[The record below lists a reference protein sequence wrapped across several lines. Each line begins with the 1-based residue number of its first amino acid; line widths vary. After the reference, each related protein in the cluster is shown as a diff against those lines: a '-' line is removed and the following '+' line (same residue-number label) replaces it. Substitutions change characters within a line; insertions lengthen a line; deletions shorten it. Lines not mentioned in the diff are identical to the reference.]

1 MRIESATARFCTLR
15 TIPLKGR
22 VAYLPLTPMRCS
34 NCKTENPPGKKFCG
48 DCGTPLANLCP
59 KCAADNPAGKRFCG
73 ECGTALGS
81 AAAPA
86 SRSNDAP
93 IRIAGAPVSENLEGE
108 RKNVTALFA
117 DIKGSTELE
126 QDLDPEEARAIV
138 DPALRLMIDAVR
150 RYDGYVVQST
160 GDGIFAIFGA
170 PVAHE
175 DHPQRALYSA
185 IRMQEEL
192 RRYSDRLLADGR
204 APLEIRVGINTGEVV
219 VRSIATGAGNVEYT
233 PIGHT
238 TNLASRMQAV
248 APTGSIAI
256 TENTRRLVEG
266 YFALKPRGPTR
277 VKGVTEAVNVYEVTG
292 LGPLR
297 TRLQR
302 SAGRGLTKFVGRERE
317 MEAMRSAAELAHA
330 GRGQIVAAMAEAGTG
345 KSRLFFEFK
354 AKNQSGW
361 NVLETFSVSHGKASA
376 YFPVIDLLNSYFEI
390 SSEDDARKRR
400 ERVNGKVLTLDRSL
414 EDTIPYLFAL
424 LGIGEGA
431 DLQRHWED
439 TFDRLEHYLHEV
451 QRKDPLAQMDAQVR
465 KRRTL
470 DAIKRLLLRESLNQ
484 PLMVIFEDLHWI
496 DEETQAFLNL
506 LADSIAN
513 AKILLLVNYR
523 PEYSHQWNSKTFYT
537 QLRLDPLG
545 KESADEMLT
554 ALLGDGAQL
563 AALKKIITE
572 KTEGNPFFMEE
583 TVQVLLDE
591 GALVRDGSA
600 VRLTRPLAELKI
612 PPTVQGILA
621 ARIDRLQSD
630 TKDLLQT
637 LAVIGREFPLSL
649 IRSVVP
655 KSDDDLNRMLNELQL
670 GEFIYEQPAVGDAEY
685 IFKHALTHD
694 VAYNS
699 MLVERRKLLHERVGC
714 VMEASFAE
722 SIDDHLS
729 QLAYHY
735 GRSANVRK
743 ALEYLRLA
751 GRQAHQRLAHGDAIV
766 LLSAALQL
774 LKSVPEDD
782 ERRREEA
789 ILQITFAEAAA
800 AARGLADDEMGA
812 AFARAR
818 DLCTQLG
825 DTRRT
830 FRVLLGLR
838 FFYNFKS
845 QWQNDLETSQQL
857 VALAEREPGP
867 ARLLWANTALGESLE
882 YQGRHRDAR
891 AHLEKAVALIPAIA
905 EHTVFPVADPRITA
919 LDVLGEILW
928 CLGFPD
934 QALERCREA
943 LTLARKLG
951 RPFPLCSAYSG
962 VCTVYRYRGEVSAL
976 EEAANELRMLADEH
990 GFGFYR
996 EEGTYWRAWCLV
1008 KKGSIEEGLSEVQRS
1023 LAARRAMG
1031 LAGGGALFDMFV
1043 AYRKLGRFDEA
1054 LALLDQTTW
1063 TPRFSSAVRRV
1074 RGELQLEAGRCSE
1087 RDAED
1092 LFRDAIRIARS
1103 EEARSFEL
1111 LATTSLARLL
1121 GKQGKRDE
1129 ARAMLADIY
1138 NWFTEGFDTADL
1150 KDAKSLLDEL
1160 ST

>member
-1 MRIESATARFCTLR
+1 V
-15 TIPLKGR
+15 R
-22 VAYLPLTPMRCS
+22 VAAESSSP
-34 NCKTENPPGKKFCG
+34 
-48 DCGTPLANLCP
+48 
-59 KCAADNPAGKRFCG
+59 
-73 ECGTALGS
+73 
-81 AAAPA
+81 
-86 SRSNDAP
+86 
-93 IRIAGAPVSENLEGE
+93 ENLKGE
-108 RKNVTALFA
+108 RKTVTALFA

-126 QDLDPEEARAIV
+126 QDLDPEEARAII
-138 DPALRLMIDAVR
+138 DPALKLMIDAVR
-150 RYDGYVVQST
+150 RYDGYIVQST
-160 GDGIFAIFGA
+160 GDGIFALFGA

-175 DHPQRALYSA
+175 DHPQRALYA
-185 IRMQEEL
+185 ALRMQEEL
-192 RRYSDRLLADGR
+192 KRYSARLREAGNL
-204 APLEIRVGINTGEVV
+204 PLEARVGVNTGEVV
-219 VRSIATGAGNVEYT
+219 VRSITTGEGHTEYT

-238 TNLASRMQAV
+238 NNLASRMQAL

-256 TENTRRLVEG
+256 SEQTRKFVEG
-266 YFALKPRGPTR
+266 YFELKPLGPTR
-277 VKGVTEAVNVYEVTG
+277 VKGVSEPVNVYEVTG

-302 SAGRGLTKFVGRERE
+302 SASRGYTKFVGRDRE
-317 MEAMRSAAELAHA
+317 MDAISHAAELARDGH
-330 GRGQIVAAMAEAGTG
+330 GQIVAAVADPGVG
-345 KSRLFFEFK
+345 KSRLFYEFK
-354 AKNQSGW
+354 ARNQSGW
-361 NVLETFSVSHGKASA
+361 MVLEAFSVSHGKASA
-376 YFPVIDLLNSYFEI
+376 FLPILDLLHGYFKI
-390 SSEDDARKRR
+390 IGEDDARARR
-400 ERVNGKVLTLDRSL
+400 EKIGGKVLMLDRAQ
-414 EDTIPYLFAL
+414 EDTLPYLFAL
-424 LGIGEGA
+424 LGIVEG
-431 DLQRHWED
+431 D
-439 TFDRLEHYLHEV
+439 
-451 QRKDPLAQMDAQVR
+451 DPLAQMDAQVR

-470 DAIKRLLLRESLNQ
+470 DAIKRILLRESLNQ

-496 DEETQAFLNL
+496 DEETQALLNL
-506 LADSIAN
+506 LADAIAN

-523 PEYSHQWNSKTFYT
+523 PEYSHQWNSKTIYT

-545 KESADEMLT
+545 KESADEMLA
-554 ALLGDGAQL
+554 ALLGDGTGMAH
-563 AALKKIITE
+563 LKRVIIE

-591 GALVRDGSA
+591 GSLVRDGSMT
-600 VRLTRPLAELKI
+600 RLTRPLGDLKI

-621 ARIDRLQSD
+621 ARIDRLPAIE
-630 TKDLLQT
+630 KDLLQT
-637 LAVIGREFPLSL
+637 LSVFGKEFPLSL
-649 IRSVVP
+649 IREVAA
-655 KSDDDLNRMLNELQL
+655 KSDEDLGQMLSELQL
-670 GEFIYEQPAVGDAEY
+670 AEFIYEQPTVGDVEY
-685 IFKHALTHD
+685 TFKHALTHD

-699 MLVERRKLLHERVGC
+699 MLIARRKLLHERVGSA
-714 VMEASFAE
+714 MEASFAQ

-751 GRQAHQRLAHGDAIV
+751 GRQAHQRLALGEAIV

-774 LKSVPEDD
+774 LKSVPEDE

-789 ILQITFAEAAA
+789 SLQITFAEAAA
-800 AARGLADDEMGA
+800 AARGPADDEVGA
-812 AFARAR
+812 ALARAR

-825 DTRRT
+825 DTRRI

-891 AHLEKAVALIPAIA
+891 AHLEKAIALIPAIA
-905 EHTVFPVADPRITA
+905 EHTVFPVADPRIAA
-919 LDVLGEILW
+919 LDVLGDVLW

-943 LTLARKLG
+943 LTLAHKLG

-962 VCTVYRYRGEVSAL
+962 VCTVYRDRGEVSAL
-976 EEAANELRMLADEH
+976 EEAANELRVLADEH
-990 GFGFYR
+990 GFGLYR

-1008 KKGSIEEGLSEVQRS
+1008 KKGSVEEGLNEVQRS

-1031 LAGGGALFDMFV
+1031 LAGGGALFDVFV
-1043 AYRKLGRFDEA
+1043 AYRKLRRFDEA

-1063 TPRFSSAVRRV
+1063 TPRFSSPVRRV

-1087 RDAED
+1087 REAED

-1121 GKQGKRDE
+1121 AKQGHRDE
-1129 ARAMLADIY
+1129 ARAMLAEIY

-1150 KDAKSLLDEL
+1150 KDAKALLDQL
-1160 ST
+1160 S